1 LRSNTLSGSTSA
13 NSEKPP
19 GIARNPH
26 GDALDSRATTFPSS
40 RVPLYNA
47 VPGCRCG
54 CFACAAHPQPSA
66 AAGPVHRN
74 RDERGAQPRASKR
87 PAAHRVPPASRAW
100 LLLAAFLSGPAFEAS
115 AATGGSPDAATGRWV
130 HAYAA
135 YGEPKYPPGFAH
147 FGYANPDAPKGG
159 TMYLSNPDRRTSFD
173 KFNPFTVKGNSP
185 AGVMILMFE
194 TLAVMSGDELAT
206 MYGLLA
212 EFMLVAPDK
221 SSITVRLNP
230 MGRFANG
237 DPVTAADVKHSFDML
252 TSKRADPTTQT
263 RLGGVQGAVVLDA
276 GTIRFDLK
284 DRSNDTIFNV
294 GTRLPV
300 FSRKW
305 GIGPDG
311 KPKDFDQIVS
321 EYPIASGPY
330 TIAVADSGRRLEF
343 VRNKDYWARDL
354 GIRRG
359 QFNFDRV
366 VYRYYQDSAVAMEAF
381 KAGEFDLLQEYSA
394 RRWSRQHAGPKWR
407 DGRIVKEKFING
419 FGAGLQSYIL
429 NLRRPLFQDPRVREA
444 LEYTYD
450 FDSVNVYRQYQR
462 TYSMFS
468 NSEFA
473 ATGVPGP
480 GELALLEPFRPQLPP
495 AVFSP
500 AWQPPSTDEGPN
512 TMRRNLLK
520 ARSLLEDAGWKVA
533 PDGVLRDAKG
543 QPFEFEYLEDI
554 GGGGRTAAVWQRN
567 LAKLGIR
574 MNLREVDF
582 ALMTKRQEAFDF
594 DMIQIR
600 TTDFTLP
607 NVAELRD
614 EYSSKSAD
622 TPGSNNFR
630 GVKSPAVD
638 FLLEKMQNAQTLDEL
653 RDASRALDRVVMH
666 GDYQVPD
673 LYSGSYRVSHWDKF
687 GIPATRPKFYTIDSG
702 LDVWPAWAVI
712 AWWSK
717 DAEKR

>member
-1 LRSNTLSGSTSA
+1 M
-13 NSEKPP
+13 
-19 GIARNPH
+19 
-26 GDALDSRATTFPSS
+26 
-40 RVPLYNA
+40 PLYNA
-47 VPGCRCG
+47 VPGGRCD
-54 CFACAAHPQPSA
+54 CFACAAHPQPA
-66 AAGPVHRN
+66 AGTGPVHRN
-74 RDERGAQPRASKR
+74 REERCAQPHASMR
-87 PAAHRVPPASRAW
+87 PATRRAAPARWAC
-100 LLLAAFLSGPAFEAS
+100 LLLAAFTSWPAFQAAATNGAS
-115 AATGGSPDAATGRWV
+115 ANAATGHWV

-147 FGYANPDAPKGG
+147 FDYVNPDAPKGG
-159 TMYLSNPDRRTSFD
+159 TLHLSNPDRRTSFD

-185 AGVMILMFE
+185 AGVMIFMFE
-194 TLAVMSGDELAT
+194 TLAAMSGDELAT

-212 EFMLVAPDK
+212 ESMLVAPDK
-221 SSITVRLNP
+221 SSITVRLNSKA
-230 MGRFANG
+230 RFNNG
-237 DPVTAADVKHSFDML
+237 DPVTAEDVKYSFEML
-252 TSKRADPTTQT
+252 TSKRADPTWQS
-263 RLGGVQGAVVLDA
+263 RVGGVQGAVVLDA
-276 GTIRFDLK
+276 RTIRFDLK

-305 GIGPDG
+305 GVGPDG
-311 KPKDFDQIVS
+311 KPKNFDEIVN

-343 VRNKDYWARDL
+343 VRNQDYWARDL
-354 GIRRG
+354 GVRRG
-359 QFNFDRV
+359 LFNFDRI
-366 VYRYYQDSAVAMEAF
+366 VYRYYQDLAVAMEAF

-394 RRWSRQHAGPKWR
+394 RRWARQHVGPKWR

-473 ATGVPGP
+473 ATGLPGP
-480 GELALLEPFRPQLPP
+480 GELALLERFRSQLPP
-495 AVFSP
+495 AVFGP
-500 AWQPPSTDEGPN
+500 AWQPPPMGGEPD

-520 ARSLLEDAGWKVA
+520 ARALLEDAGWKVA
-533 PDGVLRDAKG
+533 ADGVLRNAKG
-543 QPFEFEYLEDI
+543 QAFEFEYLEDI
-554 GGGGRTAAVWQRN
+554 GGGGRAAAVWERN

-582 ALMTKRQEAFDF
+582 ALMTKRTEAFDF
-594 DMIQIR
+594 DMVQIR
-600 TTDFTLP
+600 TIDFTLP

-622 TPGSNNFR
+622 MPGSNNLR
-630 GVKSPAVD
+630 GVKSPVVD

-653 RDASRALDRVVMH
+653 RDASRALDRVVMQ
-666 GDYQVPD
+666 GNYQIPD

-687 GIPATRPKFYTIDSG
+687 GVPATQPKFYTIDSG
-702 LDVWPAWAVI
+702 LDVWPAWAVV

-717 DAEKR
+717 DVEKH